1 MTGRPTPALTSAA
14 LADALRLPPP
24 TDEQAAAIEAPLVP
38 ALVVAGAGSG
48 KTETMAAR
56 VVYLVANGLARPDQI
71 LGLTFTRKAASQL
84 GERIRR
90 RLRTLAAAGVVEPA
104 VAESLAGAEPEVS
117 TYHAF
122 GGRLISEYGPLV
134 GVEPS
139 AAVLTPTSS
148 WQLARR
154 VVGRWDGDLETDLS
168 PDNVTEKL
176 LAISGAL
183 ADHLTDT
190 GALADEL
197 EALLDTLRT
206 APPTKA
212 QRNPLHSKL
221 VDHVKRLT
229 DRRWIL
235 PLVDAFTEAKRAAG
249 VIDFADQ
256 MQLAADLV
264 TAHPS
269 IGARLRERFRVVLLD
284 EYQDTGHAQREI
296 LRTLFGGGSGHPVTA
311 VGDPVQSIYSW
322 RGAAA
327 SNLPRYGTD
336 FSLRDGTPA
345 PRLTLLT
352 SFRNPTAVL
361 DLANVASAQVREAD
375 RSGAAVP
382 GLRARPDA
390 PAGQVRHG
398 LFDTVLEEDA
408 WVADA
413 IAAAWADRP
422 EDPPST
428 AVLLRRRRDMAGI
441 VAALGRHGI
450 PVEVVGL
457 GGLLDEPEVADLV
470 AVLRL
475 LVEPTAGAAALRVLT
490 GARWR
495 ISAADLEALARRS
508 RVLAG
513 PRSGAGHHDPLDA
526 LRAAVAESV
535 AVEDDLATLVDALA
549 DPGPAQGY
557 SAEGYRRLVALAA
570 ELQRLR
576 TRLGQPLP
584 DLVAD
589 VERTVGLDVEAALA
603 GGEGRAHLDA
613 FADVV
618 ADVAA
623 TGAGLPELLDY
634 LTTADE
640 REDGLAPAEVDRGT
654 GRVQILTVHAAKGL
668 EWEFVAV
675 PHLCADVF
683 PGSARQTWLG
693 DAAQLPPALRGDR
706 ADIPALVL
714 PAGGDQK
721 ELGDAVDAHVAE
733 LKADQLAEERRLLYV
748 AVTRAERILLFSAH
762 HWPVGTVKPKGPGP
776 FYTELAAAVGVP
788 AEATAAAPADDASNP
803 LTAVPR
809 TANWPVD
816 PLGGRRPEVTAGAA
830 QVRTAIDR
838 MAGRLFDDVLP
849 DDPFGWERDVSALLA
864 ERAAAAAP
872 VIDVD
877 LPGSLSVSALVDLA
891 DDPEALARRIR
902 RPIPTAPAPQAR
914 RGTAFH
920 AWLEHRYGLSPL
932 LDLDELPG
940 SADADAAP
948 DPDLSRLQ
956 DAFLASSWAD
966 RVPMEVEVPFA
977 TRVAGLGLRG
987 RIDAIFSDPDGGC
1000 TVIDWKTGRLPAP
1013 ERRAAVAVQLAAYR
1027 LAWSRLSGLPLDR
1040 VRAAFHY
1047 VGDNLT
1053 LAPVDLL
1060 DADGLAELVADA
1072 TVAAPV
1078 GAGR

>member
-1 MTGRPTPALTSAA
+1 
-14 LADALRLPPP
+14 LARALRLPPP
-24 TDEQAAAIEAPLVP
+24 TSEQAAAIEAPLTP

-56 VVYLVANGLARPDQI
+56 VVYLVANGLVRPDQV
-71 LGLTFTRKAASQL
+71 LGLTFTRKAAGQL

-90 RLRTLAAAGVVEPA
+90 RLGGLAGSGLVNPA
-104 VAESLAGAEPEVS
+104 VLEGLAGAEPEVS

-122 GGRLISEYGPLV
+122 GGRLIAEYGPLV

-139 AAVLTPTSS
+139 ASVLTPTAA

-183 ADHLTDT
+183 GDHLTDT
-190 GALADEL
+190 AALADEL
-197 EALLDTLRT
+197 ATLLHTLT
-206 APPTKA
+206 CAPQAKQ
-212 QRNPLHSKL
+212 QRNPLHSSL
-221 VDHVKRLT
+221 VGHVKRLT

-235 PLVDAFTEAKRAAG
+235 PLVDAFTEAKRASG
-249 VIDFADQ
+249 TIDFADQ
-256 MQLAADLV
+256 MQLAAELV

-269 IGARLRERFRVVLLD
+269 IGPRLRDRFSVVLLD

-296 LRTLFGGGSGHPVTA
+296 LRTLFGAGTGHPVTA

-327 SNLPRYGTD
+327 SNLPRFGTD
-336 FSLRDGTPA
+336 FALSDGSAA

-352 SFRNPTAVL
+352 SFRNPITVL
-361 DLANVASAQVREAD
+361 DLANAASAGVRGAD
-375 RSGAAVP
+375 RSGVAVP

-390 PAGQVRHG
+390 PAGVVRHG
-398 LFDTVLEEDA
+398 LFETVVDEDDWVATAIADA
-408 WVADA
+408 WAK
-413 IAAAWADRP
+413 RP
-422 EDPPST
+422 TEPPTT

-441 VAALGRHGI
+441 VAALETRGI

-470 AVLRL
+470 SVLRL
-475 LVEPTAGAAALRVLT
+475 LVDPTAGAAALRVLT

-508 RVLAG
+508 RGLAG
-513 PRSGAGHHDPLDA
+513 RHPVGEYTDPLDA
-526 LRAAVAESV
+526 LRAAVAEAV
-535 AVEDDLATLVDALA
+535 TVEDDLATLVDALS
-549 DPGPAQGY
+549 DPGPAEGY
-557 SAEGYRRLVALAA
+557 SVDGYRRLTALAG

-576 TRLGQPLP
+576 GRLTQPLT

-589 VERTVGLDVEAALA
+589 VERTIGLDVEAAVA

-618 ADVAA
+618 ADVAG

-634 LTTADE
+634 LATADE
-640 REDGLAPAEVDRGT
+640 REDGLAPAEIDHGT

-668 EWEFVAV
+668 EWEMVAV
-675 PHLCADVF
+675 PHLCTEVF
-683 PGSARQTWLG
+683 PGSTRQSWLG

-706 ADIPALVL
+706 ADIPELRL
-714 PAGGDQK
+714 PPGGDQK
-721 ELGDAVDAHVAE
+721 ELGAALDAHIQA

-748 AVTRAERILLFSAH
+748 ALTRAEHTLLFSAH
-762 HWPVGTVKPKGPGP
+762 FWPVGTVKPKGPSE
-776 FYTELAAAVGVP
+776 FFTELVAVVAETPGSVPEVWAHPPADGVP
-788 AEATAAAPADDASNP
+788 NPLNSVARTAA
-803 LTAVPR
+803 
-809 TANWPVD
+809 WPVD
-816 PLGGRRPEVTAGAA
+816 PLGDRRAQVTAGSEL
-830 QVRTAIDR
+830 VRSALDR
-838 MAGRLFDDVLP
+838 IADRLFDDLP
-849 DDPFGWERDVSALLA
+849 VDDPYGWERDVSALLA
-864 ERAAAAAP
+864 ERAATAAP
-872 VIDVD
+872 TIDVD
-877 LPGSLSVSALVDLA
+877 LPGSLSVSAL
-891 DDPEALARRIR
+891 ARRIR
-902 RPIPTAPAPQAR
+902 RPVPVAPAPQAR

-920 AWLEHRYGLSPL
+920 AWLEHRFGLTAL

-940 SADADAAP
+940 SADGEAAP
-948 DPDLSRLQ
+948 DVELSRLQ
-956 DAFLASSWAD
+956 DAFLASAWAD
-966 RVPMEVEVPFA
+966 RVPTEVEVPFA

-987 RIDAIFSDPDGGC
+987 RIDAIFADPDGGY
-1000 TVIDWKTGRLPAP
+1000 TVIDWKSCRLPPPA
-1013 ERRAAVAVQLAAYR
+1013 RRDAAAVQLAAYR
-1027 LAWSRLSGLPLDR
+1027 LAWSRLAGVPLDR

-1047 VGDNLT
+1047 VADNVT
-1053 LAPVDLL
+1053 LAPVNLL
-1060 DADGLAELVADA
+1060 DAEGLARLVADA
-1072 TVAAPV
+1072 TVAASI